1 MTWAAFALVLLSAT
15 LDASWN
21 LLAKKERMT
30 VPLYAAAI
38 TSNSILFSWYLAF
51 APVSPASLPRAFW
64 IPCAVAVA
72 ATALFAIGL
81 PLAYRFLDMTTAY
94 PMMRAL
100 PILLVAGATS
110 AFGIGTPLSGAAKA
124 GMALVFAGCLVLG
137 MRPSGRVRGTRLKA
151 ASPARQTR
159 LKATSPVRQT
169 RLKAASPARWA
180 GFLFVLLVAVGTT
193 VYTIFDSQAVAALRA
208 VASDEAARRTA
219 PLFYYEVRALL
230 TVFVLWGAILVS
242 PNMRAEAATVVRTRL
257 RSAVTIGLGSS
268 LAYMA
273 ILAAMPLASN
283 VAYVHAFRQIGLAIG
298 LLGGALVLRERISA
312 PKIAG
317 VALILAGL
325 ALSVL

>member
-38 TSNSILFSWYLAF
+38 TCNAVLFSWYLSF
-51 APVSPASLPRAFW
+51 APVPPASLPKAFW
-64 IPCAVAVA
+64 IPCAIAVA

-110 AFGIGTPLSGAAKA
+110 AFGIGKPLTGAAKA

-137 MRPSGRVRGTRLKA
+137 MRPSGRVRETRLKA
-151 ASPARQTR
+151 ASP
-159 LKATSPVRQT
+159 VRETQP
-169 RLKAASPARWA
+169 KAASPARWA

>member
-137 MRPSGRVRGTRLKA
+137 MRTSGRVRG
-151 ASPARQTR
+151 TR

-169 RLKAASPARWA
+169 RLKAASPAWWA

-230 TVFVLWGAILVS
+230 TVFVLWSAILVS
-242 PNMRAEAATVVRTRL
+242 PNMRAEAAAVVRTRV

>member
-38 TSNSILFSWYLAF
+38 TCNAVLFSWYLSF
-51 APVSPASLPRAFW
+51 APVPPASLPKAFW
-64 IPCAVAVA
+64 IPCAIAVA

-110 AFGIGTPLSGAAKA
+110 AFGIGKPLTGAAKA

-137 MRPSGRVRGTRLKA
+137 MRPSGRVRETRLKA
-151 ASPARQTR
+151 A
-159 LKATSPVRQT
+159 SPVRQT

-180 GFLFVLLVAVGTT
+180 GLLFVLLVAAGTT

-208 VASDEAARRTA
+208 VAPDEAARRTA

-242 PNMRAEAATVVRTRL
+242 PTLRAEAAVVVRTRL

>member
-124 GMALVFAGCLVLG
+124 GMALVFAGCLVLA
-137 MRPSGRVRGTRLKA
+137 MRPSGRVRETR
-151 ASPARQTR
+151 P
-159 LKATSPVRQT
+159 
-169 RLKAASPARWA
+169 KAASPARWA

-230 TVFVLWGAILVS
+230 TVFALWGAILVS
-242 PNMRAEAATVVRTRL
+242 PNIRTEAAAVVRTRL

>member
-124 GMALVFAGCLVLG
+124 GMVLVFAGCLVLG

-151 ASPARQTR
+151 
-159 LKATSPVRQT
+159 TSPVRET

-180 GFLFVLLVAVGTT
+180 GFLFVLIVAVGTT

-242 PNMRAEAATVVRTRL
+242 PNMRTEAAAVVRTRV

>member
-137 MRPSGRVRGTRLKA
+137 MRPSGRVRR
-151 ASPARQTR
+151 TR

-208 VASDEAARRTA
+208 VAPGEAARRTA

-242 PNMRAEAATVVRTRL
+242 PNMRAEAAAVVRTRV

>member
-151 ASPARQTR
+151 ASP
-159 LKATSPVRQT
+159 VRQT

-230 TVFVLWGAILVS
+230 TVFVPWGAILVS
-242 PNMRAEAATVVRTRL
+242 PNMRAEAAAVVRTRV

>member
-38 TSNSILFSWYLAF
+38 TCNSILFSWYLSF
-51 APVSPASLPRAFW
+51 APAPPASLPRAFW

-110 AFGIGTPLSGAAKA
+110 AFGIGKPLSGAAKA

-137 MRPSGRVRGTRLKA
+137 MRPSGRVRETRPKA
-151 ASPARQTR
+151 ASPA
-159 LKATSPVRQT
+159 
-169 RLKAASPARWA
+169 ARWI

-208 VASDEAARRTA
+208 VAPDEAARKTA
-219 PLFYYEVRALL
+219 PLFYYEVRAVL
-230 TVFVLWGAILVS
+230 TVLALWCFILAS
-242 PNMRAEAATVVRTRL
+242 PTLRAEAAAVVRTRL

-298 LLGGALVLRERISA
+298 LLGGALVLRERLAA

-317 VALILAGL
+317 VAFILGGL

>member
-38 TSNSILFSWYLAF
+38 TCNSILFSWYLSF
-51 APVSPASLPRAFW
+51 APAPPASLPRAFW

-110 AFGIGTPLSGAAKA
+110 AFGIGKPLSGAAKA
-124 GMALVFAGCLVLG
+124 GMALVFAGCLLVPLESFRDF
-137 MRPSGRVRGTRLKA
+137 RPGRVLRRGL
-151 ASPARQTR
+151 P
-159 LKATSPVRQT
+159 
-169 RLKAASPARWA
+169 
-180 GFLFVLLVAVGTT
+180 FVLLVAVGTT

-208 VASDEAARRTA
+208 VAPDEAARKTA
-219 PLFYYEVRALL
+219 PLFYYEVRAVL
-230 TVFVLWGAILVS
+230 TVLALWCFILAS
-242 PNMRAEAATVVRTRL
+242 PTLRAEAAAVVRTRL

-273 ILAAMPLASN
+273 ILAAMPLSSN

-298 LLGGALVLRERISA
+298 LLGGALVLRERLAA

-317 VALILAGL
+317 VAFILGGL